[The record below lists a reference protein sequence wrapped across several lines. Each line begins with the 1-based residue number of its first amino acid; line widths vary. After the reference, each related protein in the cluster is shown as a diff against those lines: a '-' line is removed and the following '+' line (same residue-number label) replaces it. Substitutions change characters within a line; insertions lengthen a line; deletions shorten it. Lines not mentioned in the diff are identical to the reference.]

1 MPFLQ
6 WRSAPTTT
14 LATRDKTPKVLL
26 ETSTAAGRC
35 GSKSGDATSTAI
47 SDENDV
53 GWPALSILHVFHLV
67 HVAVMADAGVSACV
81 DEMSTAELVTSVR
94 RLLCM
99 GQLSSSNVATST
111 SKQEVV
117 PPCVARALLLRL
129 RELVEAHERFLAWMH
144 TRSMGAASGEL
155 HDVETEEAF
164 LADAVAFAR
173 TLPLP
178 DVLPTSALSPSAA
191 ERCAPSQ
198 RSSYAQLL
206 SSNLYAIS
214 TFVDVSAA
222 AATGAPPRAP
232 ASPSPALHRGLHF
245 LPKPVETAA
254 LTLMYYLIVLT
265 VDVLEGSVLYCCRLT
280 NPDVAHA
287 GESERVRLSQR
298 PVDLPTTSA
307 PAARFSASPSAPVSA
322 SSLHA
327 ILCTVLQEEGSRLL
341 ERLLRYERREGG
353 CQCES
358 AAMGPTHHRLVTR
371 HVLRRLGHLFFH
383 PLRIDL
389 TYTDIRSHTTAAVV
403 SDHTDAT
410 LVTWMAEQLQ
420 RMMHLSIPTA
430 EREGPDRTSQGF
442 PAPLAGEDFRPCRF
456 EAESLAELL
465 RLLAAQMDTGAS
477 PSPSVGADECDGY
490 RGTNFG
496 GSGSTAR
503 HASATAEGFLSFSS
517 VPEYVMLFSLV
528 VEAAGAQGGGGA
540 LTHCLARETL
550 MKAREYVVGYARHL
564 ATK

>member
-6 WRSAPTTT
+6 WRFA
-14 LATRDKTPKVLL
+14 LATRDKTPKVPSEAL
-26 ETSTAAGRC
+26 TAAGGC
-35 GSKSGDATSTAI
+35 GSKSVNATSAAI
-47 SDENDV
+47 GDENDV

-67 HVAVMADAGVSACV
+67 HVAVTADAGMSACV

-94 RLLCM
+94 RSLCM
-99 GQLSSSNVATST
+99 VQLPSSDFATST

-117 PPCVARALLLRL
+117 SPCVARALLLRL

-144 TRSMGAASGEL
+144 TRSVGAVSGEV
-155 HDVETEEAF
+155 HDVDAEEAF
-164 LADAVAFAR
+164 LADAAAFAR
-173 TLPLP
+173 TLPLS
-178 DVLPTSALSPSAA
+178 DVLPTFALSPSAA
-191 ERCAPSQ
+191 ERCAPSK

-232 ASPSPALHRGLHF
+232 ASPSPALHRGF
-245 LPKPVETAA
+245 RFPPKPLETAA
-254 LTLMYYLIVLT
+254 LTLMYYLIALT
-265 VDVLEGSVLYCCRLT
+265 VDVLEGSVLCCCRMT
-280 NPDVAHA
+280 NPHIAHA
-287 GESERVRLSQR
+287 GESERVRVSQR
-298 PVDLPTTSA
+298 SVDLPTTSA

-327 ILCTVLQEEGSRLL
+327 ILRTVLQEEGSRLL
-341 ERLLRYERREGG
+341 ERLLRYEQREGG
-353 CQCES
+353 CQFES
-358 AAMGPTHHRLVTR
+358 ADTGPTHHRLLTR

-383 PLRIDL
+383 PLRFDL
-389 TYTDIRSHTTAAVV
+389 TYTGITSHATAAVA

-420 RMMHLSIPTA
+420 RMMHLSVLTA
-430 EREGPDRTSQGF
+430 GREGADRTPQDF
-442 PAPLAGEDFRPCRF
+442 PAPLGGEASLPCRF

-465 RLLAAQMDTGAS
+465 RLLAARMDTGAS
-477 PSPSVGADECDGY
+477 PSPSAPASECDGY
-490 RGTNFG
+490 RGTNSG
-496 GSGSTAR
+496 CSGSAAR
-503 HASATAEGFLSFSS
+503 HAFATAEGSLSFSS
-517 VPEYVMLFSLV
+517 VPEYAMLFSLV

-540 LTHCLARETL
+540 LTHCLTRETL

>member
-6 WRSAPTTT
+6 WRSAPTTA
-14 LATRDKTPKVLL
+14 LETRDKTPKVLS
-26 ETSTAAGRC
+26 EASTAVEIC
-35 GSKSGDATSTAI
+35 GSKSVDTTSTAI
-47 SDENDV
+47 GDENDV
-53 GWPALSILHVFHLV
+53 GWAALSILHVFHLV
-67 HVAVMADAGVSACV
+67 HVAVTADAGVSACV

-117 PPCVARALLLRL
+117 SPCVARALLLRL
-129 RELVEAHERFLAWMH
+129 RELVGAHERFLAWMH
-144 TRSMGAASGEL
+144 TRSMGAVSGEL
-155 HDVETEEAF
+155 QVVDAEETF
-164 LADAVAFAR
+164 LADAAAFAR

-178 DVLPTSALSPSAA
+178 DVPPTSALSPSAA
-191 ERCAPSQ
+191 ERCAPSK

-232 ASPSPALHRGLHF
+232 ASPSPALRRGFHF
-245 LPKPVETAA
+245 PPKPLETAA
-254 LTLMYYLIVLT
+254 LTLMYYLIALT
-265 VDVLEGSVLYCCRLT
+265 MDVLEGSVLYCYRLT
-280 NPDVAHA
+280 NPHVAHA
-287 GESERVRLSQR
+287 GDSERVRLSQR
-298 PVDLPTTSA
+298 SVDLPTTSA
-307 PAARFSASPSAPVSA
+307 PSARFSASPSAPVAA
-322 SSLHA
+322 SSLHT

-341 ERLLRYERREGG
+341 ERLLRYEQREGG
-353 CQCES
+353 YQCES
-358 AAMGPTHHRLVTR
+358 AGMGPTHHRLLTR
-371 HVLRRLGHLFFH
+371 HVLRRLGNLFFH

-389 TYTDIRSHTTAAVV
+389 NCTGITSHATAAVA

-430 EREGPDRTSQGF
+430 GREGSDRTSQDL
-442 PAPLAGEDFRPCRF
+442 PAPLAGEASRPCRF

-477 PSPSVGADECDGY
+477 PSSAGAGECDGY
-490 RGTNFG
+490 RGTNCG

-503 HASATAEGFLSFSS
+503 HASATTEGSLSFSS